1 MIRLDGKFAIVTG
14 ATRSIG
20 EFIARGLHAAGAS
33 VLVTGVED
41 EPGRAVVAS
50 LGDRAEYRH
59 VDVGVDDDIDSC
71 IRYLESRN
79 AVLDILVNCACSYV
93 DKGLATSRADWL
105 STLNVNLVGAAIFVQ
120 KAVPI
125 MKQPGGVIVNIG
137 SVSGKAAMADRGP
150 YSMSKAALM
159 HFTRCAAAAL
169 GEQGIRVVTV
179 SPGWTWSPP
188 MEKMTGN
195 DRALADRG
203 GAHTHPL
210 GRVGRMEEVSNAV
223 VFACSDEASWINGC
237 DIPVDGGFSALGP
250 NQGRM
255 PQYWLDLSR

>member
-33 VLVTGVED
+33 VLVTGIED
-41 EPGRAVVAS
+41 EAGRAVVAS

-59 VDVGVDDDIDSC
+59 VDVGVDDDIESC
-71 IRYLESRN
+71 IRDMESRN

-150 YSMSKAALM
+150 V
-159 HFTRCAAAAL
+159 FD
-169 GEQGIRVVTV
+169 EQGGPHAFHAVCGCCARRAGDTSGDGVTRMDVVAAD
-179 SPGWTWSPP
+179 G
-188 MEKMTGN
+188 KN
-195 DRALADRG
+195 DRQRSRACRQRRSAYTSARS
-203 GAHTHPL
+203 
-210 GRVGRMEEVSNAV
+210 GRA
-223 VFACSDEASWINGC
+223 
-237 DIPVDGGFSALGP
+237 DGGGL
-250 NQGRM
+250 
-255 PQYWLDLSR
+255 